1 MPTAARLEPLTNFNF
16 TVEIDG
22 ITRAAFHECTGFN
35 SSIDVIEHR
44 EGGAISPLKL
54 PGQTKYANVT
64 LRRGVTDDRQLYD
77 WHLGVAAGTVDRR
90 NGSIVVRD
98 RTGAETARWN
108 FFDAWPVRW
117 AGPALSSE
125 GTDIAIEELELA
137 VERLERA

>member
-1 MPTAARLEPLTNFNF
+1 MARVEPFTNFNF

-22 ITRAAFHECTGFN
+22 IKRAEFHECTGFN
-35 SSIDVIEHR
+35 SSVDVIEHR

-54 PGQTKYANVT
+54 AGQTKYANIT
-64 LRRGVTDDRQLYD
+64 LRRGVTDDRELYA
-77 WHLGVAAGTVDRR
+77 WHLDAAAGNVQRK

-98 RTGAETARWN
+98 RQGTETARWN

-117 AGPALSSE
+117 AGPALNAE

-137 VERLERA
+137 VERLERG